1 MKGNTDK
8 SYWPKSYAEL
18 KGHNSQCDLQAKIIV
33 SKDKN
38 SGGSQ
43 HVAMNDKAHPHNVYQ
58 YLLDGGV
65 LPHGAGGTR
74 ADFLLVDETACTA
87 RIFELKAG
95 DFDKAL
101 TQVQITD
108 RQLKPVLRERGLHV
122 LWRIVYISRTH
133 NIRTNQEH
141 SKKKSLKKQ
150 YPQLEYKNKKMVEN
164 L

>member
-1 MKGNTDK
+1 MKGNDDK
-8 SYWPKSYAEL
+8 RYWPQSYAEL
-18 KGHNSQCDLQAKIIV
+18 KKHNSQCGLQDKIIV

-43 HVAMNDKAHPHNVYQ
+43 HVAMNDKTHPHNVYQ
-58 YLLDGGV
+58 YLLDGDI

-87 RIFELKAG
+87 RIIELKAG
-95 DFDKAL
+95 YFEKAL

-108 RQLKPVLRERGLHV
+108 RQLQPAFRGSGIHV

-133 NIRTNQEH
+133 NVRTNREH
-141 SKKKSLKKQ
+141 SKKKSLKSQ
-150 YPQLEYKNKKMVEN
+150 YPQLEYKNRKMVEN